1 LWQAEP
7 HVLDTSIPQ
16 GSIVRATWKAL
27 LHPRRLLPA
36 LLVCA
41 ALVVAQYRWS
51 FDKRGVLV
59 GALMCL
65 SFIVVAPV
73 SYRVLFPDG
82 LEFSHGAVRL
92 LLYALVGAGTIL
104 SVGAGVPKLTHLGT
118 TFLTERTSL
127 LVITALFLVG
137 GWGLGRDIGFEQ
149 RLARLQAEA
158 DRAHLLAL
166 KAHLDPHFLFNTLN
180 AIAEWCRIDGAVA
193 EAAVL
198 KLSTMLRAVLEG
210 VKSPLWPLDKEL
222 ELVTMLFQ
230 LHLLRDQGLFTLKTA
245 LPQGLGDVHVPP
257 MCLVSLAENAVKHGP
272 QAGHR
277 GVISMAVE
285 QRFDTVQFSLENPG
299 PYRGPREGSQ
309 GLPAL
314 QRQLE
319 LTWGRAASLVV
330 KGHGVDRTRAELHF
344 PAHTRATP

>member
-1 LWQAEP
+1 VELVA
-7 HVLDTSIPQ
+7 IPE

-27 LHPRRLLPA
+27 LHPRRLLPS

-41 ALVVAQYRWS
+41 ALLIAQSRWS
-51 FDKRGVLV
+51 IDTRGVWV

-92 LLYALVGAGTIL
+92 ALYALVGAGTIL
-104 SVGAGVPKLTHLGT
+104 SVGAGIPKILGLGY

-149 RLARLQAEA
+149 RVARLQAEA
-158 DRAHLLAL
+158 ERARLLAL

-180 AIAEWCRIDGAVA
+180 AIAEWCRIDGEVA

-198 KLSTMLRAVLEG
+198 KLSAMLRGVLDG
-210 VKSPLWPLDKEL
+210 VRAPSWSLEKEL
-222 ELVTMLFQ
+222 ELVNMVFE
-230 LHLLRDQGLFTLKTA
+230 LHLLRDKALFTLEKS
-245 LPQGLGDVHVPP
+245 LPEPLPAVQVLP
-257 MCLVSLAENAVKHGP
+257 MSLVSLAENAVKHGP
-272 QAGHR
+272 GIGHR
-277 GVISMAVE
+277 GPITLSIREAGGRLEFV
-285 QRFDTVQFSLENPG
+285 LENPG
-299 PYRGPREGSQ
+299 PFKGPREGSE
-309 GLPAL
+309 GLPSLEKQLAL
-314 QRQLE
+314 M
-319 LTWGRAASLVV
+319 WGKDASLTVE
-330 KGHGVDRTRAELHF
+330 GAGADRTRATLKF
-344 PAHTRATP
+344 PIPAKGYAP